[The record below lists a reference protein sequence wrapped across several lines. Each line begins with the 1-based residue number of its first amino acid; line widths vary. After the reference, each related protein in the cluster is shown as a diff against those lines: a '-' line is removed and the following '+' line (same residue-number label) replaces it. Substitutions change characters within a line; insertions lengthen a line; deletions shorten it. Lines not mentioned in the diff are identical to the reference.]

1 MRTAACSS
9 RLLCAGSDLLLYLIP
24 EKMKLVNYLKGDK
37 VIWAIMFLLSL
48 LSVLVVYSAVVTLA
62 HKFKQGNTEF
72 FLVKQI
78 ALISL
83 GFVIAYLFHRIRYTV
98 FSKVAQVGLFACV
111 PLLLYTL
118 LKGVSQGDA
127 SRWIEIPGL
136 GLTFQ
141 SSDVAKLVLLIYVA
155 RVLTIK
161 GKTLTDLRSVF
172 RHLLL
177 PIGVICLL
185 ILPANFSTAALL
197 FFNCFLLMFIGGI
210 HIRILAKI
218 AGICLLA
225 AVLFFSWVWILPESI
240 PGGRGTTWKSR
251 IENFSKG
258 DSKSNYQSEQ
268 AKIAIA
274 TGGVI
279 GKGPGNSTQRAFLPQ
294 ASSDFIYAIII
305 EEYGLM
311 AGFVLLFLYMVLLY
325 RGIKILRDNDKPFG
339 ALVAIGLAF
348 SLVFQALVNMA
359 VAVNL
364 FPVTGQPLPL
374 VSMGGTS
381 LWFTM
386 ISLGIILSISRT
398 TEDKGE
404 EKLEAA

>member
-1 MRTAACSS
+1 
-9 RLLCAGSDLLLYLIP
+9 
-24 EKMKLVNYLKGDK
+24 MKLFNYLKGDK

-48 LSVLVVYSAVVTLA
+48 ISVLVVYSAVVTLA
-62 HKFKQGNTEF
+62 HKFKQGNSEY
-72 FLVKQI
+72 
-78 ALISL
+78 
-83 GFVIAYLFHRIRYTV
+83 YLFKHMGLIIMGFGLAYVFHKIKYTI
-98 FSKVAQVGLFACV
+98 FSRVAQIGFIISI

-118 LKGVSQGDA
+118 LKGVSAGEA
-127 SRWIEIPGL
+127 SRWLEIPGI

-141 SSDVAKLVLLIYVA
+141 TSDIAKLMLLMYVA
-155 RVLTIK
+155 RVLTVRQEQLEDFK
-161 GKTLTDLRSVF
+161 SV
-172 RHLLL
+172 LKYLVL
-177 PIGVICLL
+177 PIGIICAL

-197 FFNCFLLMFIGGI
+197 FVNCMFLMFVGRVKLKFMLYIIGS
-210 HIRILAKI
+210 
-218 AGICLLA
+218 CLIFALLLGVVVYQFPNA
-225 AVLFFSWVWILPESI
+225 I
-240 PGGRGTTWKSR
+240 PRGATWKAR

-305 EEYGLM
+305 EEYGLLT
-311 AGFVLLFLYMVLLY
+311 GFIMLFLYMIFLF
-325 RGIKILRDNDKPFG
+325 RGIRIIRDSDKTFG
-339 ALVAIGLAF
+339 GFLAAGLTF
-348 SLVFQALVNMA
+348 SLVFQALINMA

-381 LWFTM
+381 IWFTC
-386 ISLGIILSISRT
+386 IAIGIILSVSKSND
-398 TEDKGE
+398 DKE
-404 EKLEAA
+404 IETI

>member
-1 MRTAACSS
+1 
-9 RLLCAGSDLLLYLIP
+9 
-24 EKMKLVNYLKGDK
+24 MKLFTYLKGDK
-37 VIWAIMFLLSL
+37 VIWAIMVFLSL

-72 FLVKQI
+72 YLMKHFV
-78 ALISL
+78 LISL
-83 GFVIAYLFHRIRYTV
+83 GFLLAYFFHRIRYTV
-98 FSKVAQVGLFACV
+98 FSKVAQVGFFLSI

-118 LKGVSQGDA
+118 LKGVSAGEA
-127 SRWIEIPGL
+127 SRWLEIPGL

-141 SSDVAKLVLLIYVA
+141 SSDIAKLMLLIYVA
-155 RVLTIK
+155 RVLSVK
-161 GKTLTDLRSVF
+161 GKELIDFKSVMK
-172 RHLLL
+172 HLMI
-177 PIGVICLL
+177 PIGIICVL

-197 FFNCFLLMFIGGI
+197 FFNCLLLMFLGGVN
-210 HIRILAKI
+210 IRIILKI
-218 AGICLLA
+218 AGICLLTGA
-225 AVLFFSWVWILPESI
+225 LFFTWVWFAPNTI
-240 PGGRGTTWKSR
+240 PGGRGSTWKSR
-251 IENFSKG
+251 IESFSSG
-258 DSKSNYQSEQ
+258 DSKSNYQSDQ

-305 EEYGLM
+305 EEYGLIT
-311 AGFVLLFLYMVLLY
+311 GFVILFLYMILLY
-325 RGIKILRDNDKPFG
+325 RGVKLLRDNDKPFG
-339 ALVAIGLAF
+339 TFMALGLIF

-381 LWFTM
+381 IWFTM
-386 ISLGIILSISRT
+386 IAMGIILSVS
-398 TEDKGE
+398 KGVE
-404 EKLEAA
+404 EKTEEQLETT